1 MGLLIVTPVT
11 VSLVNWLGETTDTSL
26 SKIPKVGCS
35 KPVIAPEKL
44 TPPAAGRLSAWSTS
58 TGSINPVFT
67 CPRVWLPV
75 LTVIQSPELRAKE
88 LPLPKV
94 QPTSVAL

>member
-1 MGLLIVTPVT
+1 MVTPVT
-11 VSLVNWLGETTDTSL
+11 VNFVNWSGDTTLISL
-26 SKIPKVGCS
+26 FTTPLVGTV

-44 TPPAAGRLSAWSTS
+44 TPPAAALLLAWSTS
-58 TGSINPVFT
+58 TGIINPVFT

-75 LTVIQSPELRAKE
+75 LTVIQSPELRPKE